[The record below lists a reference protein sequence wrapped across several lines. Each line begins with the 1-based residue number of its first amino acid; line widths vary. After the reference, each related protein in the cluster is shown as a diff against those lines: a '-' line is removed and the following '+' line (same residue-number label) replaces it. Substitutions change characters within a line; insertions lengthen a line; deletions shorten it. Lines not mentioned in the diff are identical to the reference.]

1 MPCWGC
7 VFSLLFRIINIHNYF
22 LLHRPDNLTRALQC
36 TDFYVLH
43 HTSKIN
49 TSFPP
54 CAEFPS
60 NPSYTAS
67 CDFTFTLPSNEG
79 DSYGKEI
86 KVTLDQT
93 ALEERWRQ
101 SDVRTVSSVFSSTL
115 STCTLGLKLRSR
127 LTNIRVFL
135 GPSTALS
142 TGDITVGQA
151 HSAWLLTTH

>member
-1 MPCWGC
+1 MHR
-7 VFSLLFRIINIHNYF
+7 LLLSSPHKQNKYF
-22 LLHRPDNLTRALQC
+22 LFSVC
-36 TDFYVLH
+36 
-43 HTSKIN
+43 I
-49 TSFPP
+49 
-54 CAEFPS
+54 EFPS

-67 CDFTFTLPSNEG
+67 YDFTFTLPSNEG

-115 STCTLGLKLRSR
+115 STCTLGLKLRGR

-151 HSAWLLTTH
+151 HPAWLLTTHWNTKQHLIQLVRHSFGSCSNYSHRFVNNYSSS

>member
-22 LLHRPDNLTRALQC
+22 LLHGPDKTRALQC
-36 TDFYVLH
+36 HRLLLSSPQKQNKYFLFSVC
-43 HTSKIN
+43 I
-49 TSFPP
+49 
-54 CAEFPS
+54 EFPS
-60 NPSYTAS
+60 NPSYTES
-67 CDFTFTLPSNEG
+67 YGFTFTLPSNEG

-115 STCTLGLKLRSR
+115 STCTLGLKLRGR

-151 HSAWLLTTH
+151 HPAWLLTTH

>member
-1 MPCWGC
+1 MHG
-7 VFSLLFRIINIHNYF
+7 LLLSSPHKQNKYF
-22 LLHRPDNLTRALQC
+22 LFSVC
-36 TDFYVLH
+36 
-43 HTSKIN
+43 I
-49 TSFPP
+49 
-54 CAEFPS
+54 EFPS
-60 NPSYTAS
+60 NPLYTELY
-67 CDFTFTLPSNEG
+67 DFTFTLPSNEG

-101 SDVRTVSSVFSSTL
+101 SDVRTVSSVFSSIL

-151 HSAWLLTTH
+151 HPAWLLTTH

>member
-1 MPCWGC
+1 MHG
-7 VFSLLFRIINIHNYF
+7 LLLSSPHKQNKYF
-22 LLHRPDNLTRALQC
+22 LFSVC
-36 TDFYVLH
+36 
-43 HTSKIN
+43 I
-49 TSFPP
+49 
-54 CAEFPS
+54 EFPS

-67 CDFTFTLPSNEG
+67 YDFTFTLPSNGG
-79 DSYGKEI
+79 DSYRKEI

-101 SDVRTVSSVFSSTL
+101 SDVRTVSSVLPSTL
-115 STCTLGLKLRSR
+115 STCTLGLKLRGR

-151 HSAWLLTTH
+151 HPAWLLTTHWNTKQHLIQLVRHSFGSCSNYSHRFVNNYSSS

>member
-1 MPCWGC
+1 MHG
-7 VFSLLFRIINIHNYF
+7 LLLSSPHKQNKYF
-22 LLHRPDNLTRALQC
+22 LFSVC
-36 TDFYVLH
+36 
-43 HTSKIN
+43 I
-49 TSFPP
+49 
-54 CAEFPS
+54 EFPS
-60 NPSYTAS
+60 NPSYTPS
-67 CDFTFTLPSNEG
+67 YDFTFTLPSNGG

-101 SDVRTVSSVFSSTL
+101 SDVRTVSSVLSSTL
-115 STCTLGLKLRSR
+115 STCTLGLKLRGR

-151 HSAWLLTTH
+151 HPAWLLTTHWNTKQHLIQLVRHSFGSCSNYSHRFVNNYSSS